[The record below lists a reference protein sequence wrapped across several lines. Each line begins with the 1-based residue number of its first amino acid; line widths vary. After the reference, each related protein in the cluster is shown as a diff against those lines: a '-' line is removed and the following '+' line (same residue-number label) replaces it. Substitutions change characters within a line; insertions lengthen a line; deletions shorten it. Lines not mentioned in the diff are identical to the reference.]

1 MITTVDGMEK
11 EETHT
16 VSLIECIRKLM
27 YSIKINFNQ
36 KRGRKM
42 EAVKKQSGKEM
53 LREQVQ
59 HIVETIETGE
69 YEPIDEDM
77 GCCGFDYLS
86 DALDF
91 EWILNS
97 DRTLKGARI
106 LVAFGGPNIWI
117 NTVTEQVEGYWWSD
131 TVILDYNRD
140 ALDLDDA
147 IETIYNC

>member
-1 MITTVDGMEK
+1 MEK

-69 YEPIDEDM
+69 YEPVDEDM

-97 DRTLKGARI
+97 DGTLKGARI

-117 NTVTEQVEGYWWSD
+117 NTVTEQVNGYWWGD
-131 TVILDYNRD
+131 TVTLDYNRD

>member
-1 MITTVDGMEK
+1 
-11 EETHT
+11 
-16 VSLIECIRKLM
+16 
-27 YSIKINFNQ
+27 
-36 KRGRKM
+36 M
-42 EAVKKQSGKEM
+42 EAVKKQSGKDM

-69 YEPIDEDM
+69 YEPVDEDS
-77 GCCGFDYLS
+77 GYCNGFDYLS

-106 LVAFGGPNIWI
+106 LVAFGGPNIYI
-117 NTVTEQVEGYWWSD
+117 NTVTEQVEGYWWGD
-131 TVILDYNRD
+131 TVILDYNQD

-147 IETIYNC
+147 IETIYGC

>member
-1 MITTVDGMEK
+1 
-11 EETHT
+11 
-16 VSLIECIRKLM
+16 
-27 YSIKINFNQ
+27 
-36 KRGRKM
+36 M
-42 EAVKKQSGKEM
+42 EAIKKQSGKEM

-59 HIVETIETGE
+59 HIVNTIETGE
-69 YEPIDEDM
+69 YEPVDEDS
-77 GCCGFDYLS
+77 GYCNGLDYLS

-117 NTVTEQVEGYWWSD
+117 NTVTEQVEGYWWGD
-131 TVILDYNRD
+131 KVILDYNRD

>member
-1 MITTVDGMEK
+1 MYYERFSQLLRLML
-11 EETHT
+11 
-16 VSLIECIRKLM
+16 SLIDCRLTGGNPLRLILT
-27 YSIKINFNQ
+27 
-36 KRGRKM
+36 KREGKKM
-42 EAVKKQSGKEM
+42 ETVKKQSGEEM

-69 YEPIDEDM
+69 YEPVDEEM

-117 NTVTEQVEGYWWSD
+117 NTVTEQVEGYWYQD
-131 TVILDYNRD
+131 KVIMSYYRD
-140 ALDLDDA
+140 ELNLDDA
-147 IETIYNC
+147 IETIYGC